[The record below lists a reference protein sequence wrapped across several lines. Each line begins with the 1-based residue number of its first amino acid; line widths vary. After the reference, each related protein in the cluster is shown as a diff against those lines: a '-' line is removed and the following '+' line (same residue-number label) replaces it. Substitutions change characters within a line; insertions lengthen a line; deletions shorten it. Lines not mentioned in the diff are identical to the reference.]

1 MSLGIQPMRT
11 SFYSSLSLL
20 VAVVAAAL
28 PLGIARAEVLCSADV
43 SYTWVKSPPE
53 QEKDDDDDDDPPPT
67 GKPGQKT
74 PPGGQTAA
82 PAAAPAAAPDA
93 PSQPKPSVVRFA
105 GVQRAGYDEAGA
117 KANLQVEL
125 NRQKVRASEQ
135 CKRDHESL
143 GDCLA
148 TKLSARA
155 SILNSLG
162 FSARNELE
170 KALQKEC
177 STQQGV
183 CLSVDSS
190 DPQCRTLSAGKGSDG
205 AAADKKNQGKKPES
219 KKK

>member
-11 SFYSSLSLL
+11 PFSSLLSLL
-20 VAVVAAAL
+20 VAVVAAAV
-28 PLGIARAEVLCSADV
+28 PVCAARAEVLCSADV

-53 QEKDDDDDDDPPPT
+53 QEKGDDDDDAPPPT
-67 GKPGQKT
+67 GKPDQKT
-74 PPGGQTAA
+74 TPGGQT
-82 PAAAPAAAPDA
+82 AAPAAAPDA

-190 DPQCRTLSAGKGSDG
+190 DPQCRSLSAGKGPEG